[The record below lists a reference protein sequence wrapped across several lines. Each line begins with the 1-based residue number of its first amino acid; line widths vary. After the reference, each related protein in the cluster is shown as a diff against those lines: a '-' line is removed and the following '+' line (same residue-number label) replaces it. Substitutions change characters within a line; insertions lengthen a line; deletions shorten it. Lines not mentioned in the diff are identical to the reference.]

1 MYQEPEGNTSSYR
14 DTAETLRRLA
24 GELRFDLC
32 RAKQLR
38 ALADAFER
46 LAERQRAGKQLV
58 ADAAD

>member
-1 MYQEPEGNTSSYR
+1 MYQEPEETTSSYR

-24 GELRFDLC
+24 DELRYDLC

-46 LAERQRAGKQLV
+46 LAERKQAGKKLV